1 MQRTP
6 WLGKTYFLVGIML
19 AAGIFA
25 VPGFRGDLQ
34 LQSMFATNTE
44 HTRKATLQQLDE
56 DRIQALSIFRTRLQ
70 YLQTQVSSIDLAMRT
85 AASADDRRQLRDS
98 LQYVIQQEVDAR
110 KMLIRIQEADSSD
123 WDSLKRQIAL
133 LLDQYDPTN
142 P

>member
-6 WLGKTYFLVGIML
+6 WLGKIYFLVGIML

-25 VPGFRGDLQ
+25 VPGLRGDLQ
-34 LQSMFATNTE
+34 LQSLFAPSTE

-85 AASADDRRQLRDS
+85 AESADDRRQLRDS

-110 KMLIRIQEADSSD
+110 KMLVRIQEADSSD
-123 WDSLKRQIAL
+123 WDTLKRHIAL
-133 LLDQYDPTN
+133 LLDQYDPSH